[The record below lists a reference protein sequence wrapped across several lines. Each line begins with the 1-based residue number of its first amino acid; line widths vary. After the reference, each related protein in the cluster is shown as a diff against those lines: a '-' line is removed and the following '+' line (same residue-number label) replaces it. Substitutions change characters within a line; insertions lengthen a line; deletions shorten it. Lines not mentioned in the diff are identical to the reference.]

1 VALASAL
8 ALTLAVALPPQYQIY
23 PPNRAAGLGVL
34 VALVNVAYLISL
46 RDTRC
51 LP

>member
-1 VALASAL
+1 VALA
-8 ALTLAVALPPQYQIY
+8 LAVALPQYQIY
-23 PPNRAAGLGVL
+23 PPNRAAGLGDL
-34 VALVNVAYLISL
+34 VALIDVVHLISL